1 MPEMPIAEWSEYS
14 EVRTLYLFLQFQSVP
29 FHLIKFQIIFLR
41 SLWFALLTW
50 SFMQTMAFNS

>member
-1 MPEMPIAEWSEYS
+1 MPEMPIAEWSEFS

-41 SLWFALLTW
+41 LL
-50 SFMQTMAFNS
+50 